1 MSDDEEQA
9 VTLGDGEPVEG
20 APLSRVSARLMWG
33 IERSTVL
40 EREGDTVV
48 RTPDGPRTLA
58 DVLAAVDVPYFA
70 TQREFETTVR
80 EAVGSGPV
88 PTATDEPADDAG
100 GDGSNDDSD
109 TGHSEPAPDDDS
121 DTGHSE
127 PSTSD
132 DDSNGSEL
140 ESGGSEA
147 GSSDG
152 SETESDDDSGN

>member
-109 TGHSEPAPDDDS
+109 TGHSEP
-121 DTGHSE
+121 
-127 PSTSD
+127 STSD
-132 DDSNGSEL
+132 DDSNGSEF

-147 GSSDG
+147 DSSDG